1 MPNLFTKN
9 TVEDHF
15 KKISITG
22 RFAFGVTCL
31 EHYIKEQTLESK
43 WLDRI
48 INVLWEFTTSKDVT
62 DWNKR
67 ISELDPNNILDKN
80 PNNKASHYDSL
91 TELEFNELK
100 KYYRGLP
107 KDLLLLIDLVIDIGT
122 SNLYGATGDYSK
134 STLESTMMVYKF
146 SQEKIDAMIDIN
158 KFKVSKFSEQNGWGN
173 AIEKTAFQ

>member
-1 MPNLFTKN
+1 MPNLFTEN

-15 KKISITG
+15 KKISIIG
-22 RFAFGVTCL
+22 RLAFGVTCL
-31 EHYIKEQTLESK
+31 EQYIQEQNLESK

-48 INVLWEFTTSKDVT
+48 INVLWEFTISKDAT
-62 DWNKR
+62 GWNNR

-80 PNNKASHYDSL
+80 PCNKASDYDTL

-100 KYYRGLP
+100 KYYGGLP
-107 KDLLLLIDLVIDIGT
+107 KDLLLLIDLVIDVGT

-134 STLESTMMVYKF
+134 STLESTMMIYKF
-146 SQEKIDAMIDIN
+146 SQEKIDKMIDIN
-158 KFKVSKFSEQNGWGN
+158 KFKISKFSEQGGWGN